1 VRYSPSRT
9 SGDCDEGVHIG
20 GLRVGFVAQQSLA
33 RLIRAPRRRRT
44 VSNPHS
50 PTETSYSVTYRSIYG
65 SRRATISPIAI
76 GLSTVV
82 IDLLFIV
89 WLLRSDHF
97 PHLDRGPWITAAQ
110 LTVVSSI
117 ALMELLRLV
126 QVVSLCL
133 ATITACDPLEP
144 PPPRNLRVALLT
156 TIVPNRE
163 PWPMVGRT
171 LQAAKDIRCTNLDVW
186 LLDEG
191 ASPAVRKS
199 CARLTVKHFTRFGV
213 PRYNTEGGAFAART
227 KHGNLNSWLDAHG
240 SDYDVILCIDP
251 DHVPTRDYAE
261 RTLGYFNDPDVAYV
275 VGPQFYGNVG
285 DLVSR
290 AAESQQ
296 FPFHSIIQRA
306 GNRYRAA
313 MLVGTNNA
321 IRVSALMA
329 AGGFADSITE
339 DMATGLVI
347 KSMRNPGTGRRWESV
362 YVPDVLAIGEGP
374 SCWND
379 YFSQQLRW
387 SRGGL
392 QVIGRYFLPRVFK
405 LKLRVFLHYLLIVSF
420 YPSMALAWLLGAV
433 NAVLFATVQAQGI
446 SVPIQ
451 VWTVLYLDATAF
463 QFWVYIRSRR
473 HNVSPFDVSRSGG
486 LIGMAMTVMT
496 APMYAGALVNA
507 LLLRR
512 GVFTVTPKGKAATGD
527 SLRTFRR
534 YFLWAGLYAVLLGFG
549 ILVRHQPP
557 TTYGWPI
564 LAIAITMAPVV
575 LWRGEQ
581 RGLRAAERAR
591 RDALA
596 PSSGNITARPHPL
609 HAGFG
614 TGARTL
620 ALEGT
625 DEAS

>member
-1 VRYSPSRT
+1 MV
-9 SGDCDEGVHIG
+9 
-20 GLRVGFVAQQSLA
+20 FMAQHALA
-33 RLIRAPRRRRT
+33 RRIRLPRRRT
-44 VSNPHS
+44 SNAGPQ
-50 PTETSYSVTYRSIYG
+50 PLTEKTYSVTYRSIYG
-65 SRRATISPIAI
+65 SRRATISPIVI
-76 GLSTVV
+76 GLATVA

-126 QVVSLCL
+126 QVISLCL

-144 PPPRNLRVALLT
+144 PAPRDLRVALLT

-171 LQAAKDIRCTNLDVW
+171 LQAAKDIRCANLDVW

-191 ASPAVRKS
+191 ASPAVRKA
-199 CARLTVKHFTRFGV
+199 CARLKVKHFTRFGMQ
-213 PRYNTEGGAFAART
+213 RYNTDGGAFAART
-227 KHGNLNSWLDAHG
+227 KHGNLNSWLAAHG

-261 RTLGYFNDPDVAYV
+261 RTLGYFNDPNVAYV

-321 IRVSALMA
+321 IRVSALVA

-347 KSMRNPGTGRRWESV
+347 KSMRNPVTGRRWESV

-392 QVIGRYFLPRVFK
+392 QVIGRYFLPRAFK
-405 LKLRVFLHYLLIVSF
+405 LKLRVLLHYLLIVSF

-463 QFWVYIRSRR
+463 QFWVYLRSRR

-496 APMYAGALVNA
+496 APMYAGALINA

-534 YFLWAGLYAVLLGFG
+534 YFLWAGLYAALLGFG
-549 ILVRHQPP
+549 ILFRHQSA

-564 LAIAITMAPVV
+564 LAIAITMTPVV
-575 LWRGEQ
+575 LWRAEQ
-581 RGLRAAERAR
+581 RGKQAEERAR
-591 RDALA
+591 REALA
-596 PSSGNITARPHPL
+596 PSAGKVRVLTHPRDT
-609 HAGFG
+609 GFVTNGLAFALQG
-614 TGARTL
+614 T
-620 ALEGT
+620 E
-625 DEAS
+625 EAS